1 MKTKSRWW
9 VVAGVLAVLVA
20 AGALLFQ
27 VAVRQLRSGIEQAL
41 GPRASVG
48 ALDVTWSGIEL
59 RELRLRAAP
68 KGWPAADELRAA
80 RVKVVPELSSV
91 FGSVWRVRSV
101 TIEEAYVSVLRTRDG
116 RLRVVPALLEGRPAQ
131 EKEASATAAPQ
142 VRIGR
147 VLLTGASVEF
157 FDASVRQP
165 AHRMRIAELRT
176 ELEDLS
182 LPALDRPVRIELHG
196 VFKGPKRDGSIDI
209 SGQVTPSTRDAQLSA
224 RLQGVDLIS
233 LEPYLLKVNEAGVR
247 RGSLDLQLDATVA
260 RNRLHAPGQLTLTD
274 LELGSGGGLLG
285 TFVGV
290 PRQLVIASLSR
301 NGRIDLKFTLD
312 GRLDDPKFSL
322 NEALALRAAA
332 GLAESLGVSVG
343 GVVEGVGNMFKGLLG
358 Q

>member
-1 MKTKSRWW
+1 M
-9 VVAGVLAVLVA
+9 GVLAVLAA

-48 ALDVTWSGIEL
+48 SLDVTWNGIEL
-59 RELRLRAAP
+59 RELRVRAAP

-80 RVKVVPELSSV
+80 RVKVVPELASV

-101 TIEEAYVSVLRTRDG
+101 TVEEAYVSVLRTRDG

-131 EKEASATAAPQ
+131 DQASATAAPQ

-182 LPALDRPVRIELHG
+182 LPALDRPVSIDLQG

-209 SGQVTPSTRDAQLSA
+209 SGEVTPSTRDARLSA
-224 RLQGVDLIS
+224 RLKGVDLIS

-247 RGSLDLQLDATVA
+247 RGSLDLRLDATVA
-260 RNRLHAPGQLTLTD
+260 GNRLHAPGQLTLTD

-285 TFVGV
+285 TFAGV

-301 NGRIDLKFTLD
+301 DGRIDLKFTLD

-332 GLAESLGVSVG
+332 GLAEALGVSVG